1 MPSFLRFSKK
11 FVYYHEVRIQVFL
24 ESLWKMA
31 QKVHFLSDLG
41 KIKPRN
47 EEKRCIL
54 GLGRLTL
61 RVWGHCGA
69 QNMDFFIIEGCW
81 SSDRYE
87 GGLNLFYAPE
97 TDFGPRWTQTPEK
110 DLLRHILTC
119 FYHFWALFCLKP
131 TRNALF
137 TPFLSQNFPDA
148 SKMIIFCTEFA

>member
-1 MPSFLRFSKK
+1 MYPGTECGGLVFAWHMRTR
-11 FVYYHEVRIQVFL
+11 RILAEGF
-24 ESLWKMA
+24 SLWGRSSHGGVA
-31 QKVHFLSDLG
+31 G
-41 KIKPRN
+41 N
-47 EEKRCIL
+47 EMGIFGSWR
-54 GLGRLTL
+54 
-61 RVWGHCGA
+61 
-69 QNMDFFIIEGCW
+69 W

-137 TPFLSQNFPDA
+137 TPFLVQNGQVAVTKQVQIGFSRPGPFWA
-148 SKMIIFCTEFA
+148 PEWPQTPKMGFLNIKYT